1 MDITRQP
8 AHLLRGI
15 PRELINIIGTA
26 LALFAVVAT
35 GGMISSVL
43 PPGGSPWLFAA
54 SYGAPA
60 AVAFVIYWWIAQ
72 KL

>member
-1 MDITRQP
+1 MDITRQQ
-8 AHLLRGI
+8 AHPLRGV
-15 PRELINIIGTA
+15 PRELINIVGTA
-26 LALFAVVAT
+26 LALFAVVAA
-35 GGMISSVL
+35 GGLISSVL
-43 PPGGSPWLFAA
+43 PDNGSPWLFAA